1 METVPFG
8 SQNVALPLAL
18 SSLKGEELPQKND
31 SYGSQR
37 IYYTSG
43 FHSFLP
49 SQRQQMHRKGA
60 QQACTV
66 MLSFPL
72 KQHVLCC
79 KYSPQLVLITP
90 SCWSDS
96 VPFPIKAYSIVEQE
110 SVFFVLNL
118 TLLLVRKQRFQFNP
132 LPFYLLE
139 RADFH
144 IAPYCIVYESVL
156 TSRFISTVFFIRR
169 RWFSCP
175 APWFR
180 LSVCAGFHFKRYYL
194 VYEEWAVSMLKRP
207 LIFVKRC

>member
-1 METVPFG
+1 VHGDMETVPF
-8 SQNVALPLAL
+8 SSRNVTLPLAL
-18 SSLKGEELPQKND
+18 SSLKGEELPRKND

-49 SQRQQMHRKGA
+49 FKKHQTYCKGA

-96 VPFPIKAYSIVEQE
+96 VPFPIKAS
-110 SVFFVLNL
+110 
-118 TLLLVRKQRFQFNP
+118 
-132 LPFYLLE
+132 
-139 RADFH
+139 H
-144 IAPYCIVYESVL
+144 
-156 TSRFISTVFFIRR
+156 FIS
-169 RWFSCP
+169 
-175 APWFR
+175 
-180 LSVCAGFHFKRYYL
+180 
-194 VYEEWAVSMLKRP
+194 
-207 LIFVKRC
+207 

>member
-8 SQNVALPLAL
+8 SQKVALPLAL
-18 SSLKGEELPQKND
+18 SSLKGEELPRKND

-49 SQRQQMHRKGA
+49 SQRRRMHRKGA
-60 QQACTV
+60 QQACFVT
-66 MLSFPL
+66 LSFPL

-96 VPFPIKAYSIVEQE
+96 VVFHINLPFCWPGNVAFHIKAYSIVEQE

-132 LPFYLLE
+132 LPFYLSE
-139 RADFH
+139 GDGSH
-144 IAPYCIVYESVL
+144 IQLHGFVYQCVL
-156 TSRFISTVFFIRR
+156 AFISNATTLFMKSGRFP
-169 RWFSCP
+169 C
-175 APWFR
+175 
-180 LSVCAGFHFKRYYL
+180 
-194 VYEEWAVSMLKRP
+194 
-207 LIFVKRC
+207 

>member
-1 METVPFG
+1 MHGDMETVPFG

-18 SSLKGEELPQKND
+18 SSLKGEELPRKND

-79 KYSPQLVLITP
+79 KYNPQLVLITP
-90 SCWSDS
+90 SCWLDS
-96 VPFPIKAYSIVEQE
+96 VPFPIKASHFISQIAWLFLLKPTVLL
-110 SVFFVLNL
+110 SKKAWFFILNL
-118 TLLLVRKQRFQFNP
+118 TVLFM
-132 LPFYLLE
+132 
-139 RADFH
+139 RA
-144 IAPYCIVYESVL
+144 Y
-156 TSRFISTVFFIRR
+156 
-169 RWFSCP
+169 
-175 APWFR
+175 
-180 LSVCAGFHFKRYYL
+180 
-194 VYEEWAVSMLKRP
+194 
-207 LIFVKRC
+207 

>member
-18 SSLKGEELPQKND
+18 SSLKGEELPRKND

-79 KYSPQLVLITP
+79 KYNPQLVLITP
-90 SCWSDS
+90 SCWLDS
-96 VPFPIKAYSIVEQE
+96 VPFPIKASHFISQIAWLFLLKPTVLL
-110 SVFFVLNL
+110 SKKAWFFILNL
-118 TLLLVRKQRFQFNP
+118 TVLFM
-132 LPFYLLE
+132 
-139 RADFH
+139 RA
-144 IAPYCIVYESVL
+144 C
-156 TSRFISTVFFIRR
+156 
-169 RWFSCP
+169 
-175 APWFR
+175 
-180 LSVCAGFHFKRYYL
+180 
-194 VYEEWAVSMLKRP
+194 
-207 LIFVKRC
+207 

>member
-1 METVPFG
+1 METFPFG

-18 SSLKGEELPQKND
+18 SSLKGEELPRKND

-96 VPFPIKAYSIVEQE
+96 VAFHIKAIRFVGQKTR
-110 SVFFVLNL
+110 FFIL
-118 TLLLVRKQRFQFNP
+118 KP
-132 LPFYLLE
+132 
-139 RADFH
+139 
-144 IAPYCIVYESVL
+144 SVL
-156 TSRFISTVFFIRR
+156 SVGKHG
-169 RWFSCP
+169 FS
-175 APWFR
+175 
-180 LSVCAGFHFKRYYL
+180 Y
-194 VYEEWAVSMLKRP
+194 
-207 LIFVKRC
+207 

>member
-8 SQNVALPLAL
+8 SQKVALPLAL
-18 SSLKGEELPQKND
+18 SSLKGEELPRKND

-49 SQRQQMHRKGA
+49 FKKRQTYCKGA

-96 VPFPIKAYSIVEQE
+96 VPLPVKA
-110 SVFFVLNL
+110 
-118 TLLLVRKQRFQFNP
+118 
-132 LPFYLLE
+132 
-139 RADFH
+139 
-144 IAPYCIVYESVL
+144 
-156 TSRFISTVFFIRR
+156 SRFISQIACLFLLKPTVLLSKKA
-169 RWFSCP
+169 WF
-175 APWFR
+175 
-180 LSVCAGFHFKRYYL
+180 LY
-194 VYEEWAVSMLKRP
+194 
-207 LIFVKRC
+207 

>member
-1 METVPFG
+1 METVPFS

-18 SSLKGEELPQKND
+18 SSLKGEELPRKND

-49 SQRQQMHRKGA
+49 FKKHQTYRKGA

-96 VPFPIKAYSIVEQE
+96 VAFPVKA
-110 SVFFVLNL
+110 
-118 TLLLVRKQRFQFNP
+118 
-132 LPFYLLE
+132 
-139 RADFH
+139 
-144 IAPYCIVYESVL
+144 
-156 TSRFISTVFFIRR
+156 SRFISQIACLFLLKPTVLLSKKA
-169 RWFSCP
+169 WF
-175 APWFR
+175 
-180 LSVCAGFHFKRYYL
+180 LY
-194 VYEEWAVSMLKRP
+194 
-207 LIFVKRC
+207 

>member
-1 METVPFG
+1 METFPFS

-18 SSLKGEELPQKND
+18 LSLKGEELPRKND

-90 SCWSDS
+90 SCWSEN
-96 VPFPIKAYSIVEQE
+96 VVLHIKAIRFISQKAWFSILIPTV
-110 SVFFVLNL
+110 
-118 TLLLVRKQRFQFNP
+118 LLVRKQRFQFNP
-132 LPFYLLE
+132 LPFYL
-139 RADFH
+139 
-144 IAPYCIVYESVL
+144 
-156 TSRFISTVFFIRR
+156 
-169 RWFSCP
+169 
-175 APWFR
+175 
-180 LSVCAGFHFKRYYL
+180 
-194 VYEEWAVSMLKRP
+194 
-207 LIFVKRC
+207 

>member
-1 METVPFG
+1 METVPFS
-8 SQNVALPLAL
+8 SQKVALPLAL
-18 SSLKGEELPQKND
+18 SSLKGEELPRKND

-79 KYSPQLVLITP
+79 KYNPQLVLITP

-96 VPFPIKAYSIVEQE
+96 VPFPIK
-110 SVFFVLNL
+110 
-118 TLLLVRKQRFQFNP
+118 P
-132 LPFYLLE
+132 
-139 RADFH
+139 
-144 IAPYCIVYESVL
+144 
-156 TSRFISTVFFIRR
+156 SRFISQIAWLF
-169 RWFSCP
+169 
-175 APWFR
+175 
-180 LSVCAGFHFKRYYL
+180 Y
-194 VYEEWAVSMLKRP
+194 
-207 LIFVKRC
+207 

>member
-1 METVPFG
+1 METFPFS

-18 SSLKGEELPQKND
+18 SSLKGEELPRKND

-79 KYSPQLVLITP
+79 KYNPQLVLITP
-90 SCWSDS
+90 SCWSDN
-96 VPFPIKAYSIVEQE
+96 VAFPVKA
-110 SVFFVLNL
+110 
-118 TLLLVRKQRFQFNP
+118 
-132 LPFYLLE
+132 
-139 RADFH
+139 
-144 IAPYCIVYESVL
+144 
-156 TSRFISTVFFIRR
+156 SRFISQIAWLFLLK
-169 RWFSCP
+169 P
-175 APWFR
+175 AV
-180 LSVCAGFHFKRYYL
+180 LSVRKRAFSY
-194 VYEEWAVSMLKRP
+194 
-207 LIFVKRC
+207 

>member
-18 SSLKGEELPQKND
+18 SSLKGEELPRKND

-49 SQRQQMHRKGA
+49 FKRQQMHRKGA

-90 SCWSDS
+90 SCWLDS
-96 VPFPIKAYSIVEQE
+96 VAFPIKSYGIVEQE
-110 SVFFVLNL
+110 SVFFYI
-118 TLLLVRKQRFQFNP
+118 K
-132 LPFYLLE
+132 
-139 RADFH
+139 
-144 IAPYCIVYESVL
+144 PYCIVYESVL
-156 TSRFISTVFFIRR
+156 TSLFIPTVFFIRR
-169 RWFSCP
+169 RWFSYP

-180 LSVCAGFHFKRYYL
+180 LSVCAGFHFKRYSL
-194 VYEEWAVSMLKRP
+194 VYEEWVVSMLKRP
-207 LIFVKRC
+207 LIFVKRWLLRS

>member
-1 METVPFG
+1 METVPFS

-18 SSLKGEELPQKND
+18 SSLKGEELPRKND

-79 KYSPQLVLITP
+79 KYNPQLVLITP
-90 SCWSDS
+90 SCWLDS
-96 VPFPIKAYSIVEQE
+96 VPFPIKASHFISQIAWLFLLNPTVLL
-110 SVFFVLNL
+110 SKKAWFFILNL
-118 TLLLVRKQRFQFNP
+118 TVLFM
-132 LPFYLLE
+132 
-139 RADFH
+139 RA
-144 IAPYCIVYESVL
+144 C
-156 TSRFISTVFFIRR
+156 
-169 RWFSCP
+169 
-175 APWFR
+175 
-180 LSVCAGFHFKRYYL
+180 
-194 VYEEWAVSMLKRP
+194 
-207 LIFVKRC
+207 

>member
-1 METVPFG
+1 METVPFS

-18 SSLKGEELPQKND
+18 SSLKGEELPRKND

-49 SQRQQMHRKGA
+49 FKKHQTYCKGA

-96 VPFPIKAYSIVEQE
+96 VPFPIKAS
-110 SVFFVLNL
+110 
-118 TLLLVRKQRFQFNP
+118 
-132 LPFYLLE
+132 
-139 RADFH
+139 H
-144 IAPYCIVYESVL
+144 
-156 TSRFISTVFFIRR
+156 FISQIACLFLLK
-169 RWFSCP
+169 P
-175 APWFR
+175 AV
-180 LSVCAGFHFKRYYL
+180 LSVRQRGFSIKASHFISQIAWLFLLNPTVLLSKKAWFLY
-194 VYEEWAVSMLKRP
+194 
-207 LIFVKRC
+207 

>member
-1 METVPFG
+1 METVPIS

-18 SSLKGEELPQKND
+18 SSLKGEELPRKND

-49 SQRQQMHRKGA
+49 FKRQQMHRKGA

-79 KYSPQLVLITP
+79 KYNPQLVLITP
-90 SCWSDS
+90 SCWSDN
-96 VPFPIKAYSIVEQE
+96 VAFPVKASRFISQIACRFLLKPTILLSKKACFYIK
-110 SVFFVLNL
+110 
-118 TLLLVRKQRFQFNP
+118 
-132 LPFYLLE
+132 
-139 RADFH
+139 
-144 IAPYCIVYESVL
+144 PYCIVYESVL
-156 TSRFISTVFFIRR
+156 TSLFIPTVFFIRR

-180 LSVCAGFHFKRYYL
+180 LSVCAGFHFRCYYL

-207 LIFVKRC
+207 LIFVKRWLLRS

>member
-1 METVPFG
+1 MHGDMETVPFS

-18 SSLKGEELPQKND
+18 SSLKGEELPRKND

-79 KYSPQLVLITP
+79 KNSPQLVLITP

-96 VPFPIKAYSIVEQE
+96 VV
-110 SVFFVLNL
+110 
-118 TLLLVRKQRFQFNP
+118 
-132 LPFYLLE
+132 
-139 RADFH
+139 FH
-144 IAPYCIVYESVL
+144 IKTYRFVGQETWLFILKPTVL
-156 TSRFISTVFFIRR
+156 
-169 RWFSCP
+169 
-175 APWFR
+175 
-180 LSVCAGFHFKRYYL
+180 LSKKACFLY
-194 VYEEWAVSMLKRP
+194 
-207 LIFVKRC
+207 